1 MSVSVGMSTQTAN
14 PSTLP
19 LRTSSTVA
27 ATYTASTVQSPRYH
41 GPAMLATTDI
51 TALLAQARCGDERAV
66 DSLLPQVYERL
77 RQLAH
82 RYLVGQAHHTLST
95 TALVHE
101 AYLSLVN
108 QHDAIWQD
116 RAHFLGYAATAMR
129 HILVDHA
136 RRKGAI
142 KRGGGQFAL
151 DWQSAEIPV
160 DCIAG
165 EMVALDTALA
175 RLSALDQRLGKVV
188 ELRFFAGLSVEEV
201 AAVLGITSRSVV
213 RDWNKA
219 RLFLHHALEMP
230 E

>member
-1 MSVSVGMSTQTAN
+1 
-14 PSTLP
+14 
-19 LRTSSTVA
+19 LRA
-27 ATYTASTVQSPRYH
+27 ALPRYH
-41 GPAMLATTDI
+41 DPAMLATTDI
-51 TALLAQARCGDERAV
+51 TALLAQARNGDERAV
-66 DSLLPQVYERL
+66 DHLLPQVYERL

-82 RYLVGQAHHTLST
+82 RYLSGNGHQTLST

-108 QHDAIWQD
+108 QRDAVWQD

-136 RRKGAI
+136 RRKSAQ
-142 KRGGGQFAL
+142 KRGGGQIAL
-151 DWQSAEIPV
+151 DWQSADLPI

-165 EMVALDTALA
+165 EMVALDAALA
-175 RLSALDQRLGKVV
+175 GLSALDGRLAKVV

-201 AAVLGITSRSVV
+201 AAVLGITTRSVV

-219 RLFLHHALEMP
+219 RLFLHHALETP
-230 E
+230 A

>member
-1 MSVSVGMSTQTAN
+1 
-14 PSTLP
+14 
-19 LRTSSTVA
+19 
-27 ATYTASTVQSPRYH
+27 
-41 GPAMLATTDI
+41 MLATTDI
-51 TALLAQARCGDERAV
+51 TALLAQARSGDERAV
-66 DSLLPQVYERL
+66 DHLLPQVYERL

-82 RYLVGQAHHTLST
+82 RYLVGQAHQTLNT

-108 QHDAIWQD
+108 QRDAVWQD

-136 RRKGAI
+136 RRKGAQ
-142 KRGGGQFAL
+142 KRGGGQLSL

-160 DCIAG
+160 ECIAG
-165 EMVALDTALA
+165 EMVALDAALA
-175 RLSALDQRLGKVV
+175 RLATLDDRLGKVV
-188 ELRFFAGLSVEEV
+188 ELRFFAGLTVEEV

-219 RLFLHHALEMP
+219 RLFLHHALETP
-230 E
+230 Q

>member
-1 MSVSVGMSTQTAN
+1 MLFAFRACGASAASVAYPAN
-14 PSTLP
+14 RERRRAYDPDML
-19 LRTSSTVA
+19 VA
-27 ATYTASTVQSPRYH
+27 TASVTELLGRARH
-41 GPAMLATTDI
+41 GD
-51 TALLAQARCGDERAV
+51 RRAV
-66 DSLLPQVYERL
+66 DELLPQVYDRL

-82 RYLVGQAHHTLST
+82 RYLAGDGAHTLST

-108 QHDAIWQD
+108 QRDAVWQD

-136 RRKGAI
+136 RRRGAQ
-142 KRGGGQFAL
+142 KRGGGQAAL
-151 DWQSAEIPV
+151 DWTDAELPV

-165 EMVALDTALA
+165 EMVALDAALTRLADLDARLA
-175 RLSALDQRLGKVV
+175 RVV

-201 AAVLGITSRSVV
+201 AAVLGVASRSVV

-219 RLFLHHALEMP
+219 RLFLHHALAVAP
-230 E
+230 

>member
-1 MSVSVGMSTQTAN
+1 
-14 PSTLP
+14 
-19 LRTSSTVA
+19 
-27 ATYTASTVQSPRYH
+27 
-41 GPAMLATTDI
+41 MLATTDI
-51 TALLAQARCGDERAV
+51 TALLAQARNGDERAV
-66 DSLLPQVYERL
+66 DHLLPQVYERL

-82 RYLVGQAHHTLST
+82 RYLSGNQHQTLST

-108 QHDAIWQD
+108 QRDAVWQD

-136 RRKGAI
+136 RRKSAQ
-142 KRGGGQFAL
+142 KRGGGQLAL
-151 DWQSAEIPV
+151 DWQSADIPI

-165 EMVALDTALA
+165 EMVALDAALA
-175 RLSALDQRLGKVV
+175 GLGALDGRLAKVV

-201 AAVLGITSRSVV
+201 AAVLGITTRSVV

-219 RLFLHHALEMP
+219 RLFLHHALETP
-230 E
+230 A

>member
-1 MSVSVGMSTQTAN
+1 
-14 PSTLP
+14 
-19 LRTSSTVA
+19 
-27 ATYTASTVQSPRYH
+27 
-41 GPAMLATTDI
+41 MLATTDI
-51 TALLAQARCGDERAV
+51 TALLVQARRGDERAV
-66 DSLLPQVYERL
+66 DHLLPQVYERL

-82 RYLVGQAHHTLST
+82 RYLSGNLHQTLST

-108 QHDAIWQD
+108 QHDAVWQD

-136 RRKGAI
+136 RRKAAQ
-142 KRGGGQFAL
+142 KRGGGQLAL
-151 DWQSAEIPV
+151 DWQSSDIPV

-165 EMVALDTALA
+165 EMVALDAALA
-175 RLSALDQRLGKVV
+175 GLGTLDGRLAKVV

-201 AAVLGITSRSVV
+201 ATVLGVTTRSIV

-219 RLFLHHALEMP
+219 RLFLHHALETP
-230 E
+230 P

>member
-1 MSVSVGMSTQTAN
+1 MTSRATTQ
-14 PSTLP
+14 
-19 LRTSSTVA
+19 
-27 ATYTASTVQSPRYH
+27 RYH
-41 GPAMLATTDI
+41 GPTMLATTDI
-51 TALLAQARCGDERAV
+51 TALLAQARSGDERAV
-66 DSLLPQVYERL
+66 DHLLPQVYERL

-82 RYLVGQAHHTLST
+82 RYLIGQVHHTLST

-108 QHDAIWQD
+108 QRDAVWQD

-136 RRKGAI
+136 RRKGAQ
-142 KRGGGQFAL
+142 KRGGGQASL

-160 DCIAG
+160 ECIAG
-165 EMVALDTALA
+165 EMVALDAALA
-175 RLSALDQRLGKVV
+175 RLATLDERLGKVV
-188 ELRFFAGLSVEEV
+188 ELRFFAGLTVEEV

-219 RLFLHHALEMP
+219 RLFLHHALETP
-230 E
+230 Q

>member
-1 MSVSVGMSTQTAN
+1 
-14 PSTLP
+14 
-19 LRTSSTVA
+19 
-27 ATYTASTVQSPRYH
+27 
-41 GPAMLATTDI
+41 MLATSDI
-51 TALLAQARCGDERAV
+51 TALLAQARSSSERPV
-66 DSLLPQVYERL
+66 DQLLPQVYGRL

-82 RYLVGQAHHTLST
+82 RYLAGHAQHTLNT

-108 QHDAIWQD
+108 QRDAVWQD

-136 RRKGAI
+136 RRRGAQ

-151 DWQSAEIPV
+151 DWQSADLPI

-165 EMVALDTALA
+165 ELVALDAALA
-175 RLSALDQRLGKVV
+175 GLAAVDARLAKVV

-201 AAVLGITSRSVV
+201 AAVVGMTTRSVV

-219 RLFLHHALEMP
+219 RLFLHHALEAP
-230 E
+230 A